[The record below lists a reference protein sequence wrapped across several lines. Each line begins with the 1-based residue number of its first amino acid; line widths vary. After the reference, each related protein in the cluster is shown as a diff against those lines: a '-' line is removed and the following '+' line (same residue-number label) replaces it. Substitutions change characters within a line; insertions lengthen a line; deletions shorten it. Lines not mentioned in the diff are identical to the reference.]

1 MFFALRCLAVT
12 INDLQSFEQ
21 QLIVFSLTFT
31 WQYRM
36 GEFDEVGPK
45 TQYMDGETNVRPM
58 EDPLLLTEFVSA
70 QF

>member
-1 MFFALRCLAVT
+1 MFFALCCLAVA

-31 WQYRM
+31 WQYPV

-45 TQYMDGETNVRPM
+45 TQYMDGDGVRPK
-58 EDPLLLTEFVSA
+58 EGPLLLTEFVSA